1 MVYLATL
8 DIPLDKLDTYPGN
21 PRQGNVSVIR
31 DSLKHNQQYRAIVVQ
46 ADDPE
51 HPENG
56 GTVLAGNHTLMAA
69 RELGWETI
77 RADLLHVNDEQARR
91 IVLVD
96 NRAADLGSYDDRA
109 LAELLAETDD
119 LSGTGYDEQD
129 LEALTK
135 EFEVPDL
142 DDLAAEVGEP
152 NTDDGWPSITMR
164 VPHTVKAAWNAH
176 LSTHSDDAA
185 QAMASLLG
193 VEAY

>member
-1 MVYLATL
+1 MRHLGTF
-8 DIPLDKLDTYPGN
+8 DIPIDKLRQYPGN
-21 PRQGNVSVIR
+21 PRRGNIAVIKQ
-31 DSLKHNQQYRAIVVQ
+31 SLRKHGQYKTIVVQ

-56 GTVLAGNHTLMAA
+56 GTVLGGNHTLMAA
-69 RELGWETI
+69 KELGWDTMRVDI
-77 RADLLHVNDEQARR
+77 WDVDDEQARA

-96 NRAADLGSYDDRA
+96 NRTTDLADYDDRL
-109 LAELLAETDD
+109 LAELLAATDD

-152 NTDDGWPSITMR
+152 NADDGWPSITMR